1 MIVGIVSSDGRV
13 RSMTVS
19 CLSGP
24 SNSYRSGQTLHA
36 PRAVYM
42 GTAMTYSLFCI
53 SAVFF
58 PT

>member
-13 RSMTVS
+13 GGMTVS
-19 CLSGP
+19 RLSGP
-24 SNSYRSGQTLHA
+24 SNSYRSGQTLHP

-42 GTAMTYSLFCI
+42 ATARTYSLFCI